1 MSKNLRN
8 RVAVVTGAARGIGQA
23 VAHGLAADGATIV
36 GIDRLSCTETAKIV
50 ADCGTDFLEQNIDV
64 TDETAV
70 AAAIRKVDEHLDRCD
85 ILINCAG
92 ILPRIEWDELDLV
105 AWNRLISVNATSQF
119 IMCKA
124 TIPLMRRNSYG
135 RIINFT
141 GAIVQTPVSGFISY
155 MASKMAVI
163 GLTRGLATE
172 MGPYGITVNAVSPS
186 FVTTPGQ
193 IEVGNDP
200 IQPIVTN
207 QQAIKRDQVPDDI
220 VGLITFLA
228 SDAASF
234 ITAQTIHADGGL
246 TYH

>member
-1 MSKNLRN
+1 MSKRLAG
-8 RVAVVTGAARGIGQA
+8 RVALVTGAARGIGQA
-23 VAHGLAADGATIV
+23 IARGLAAEGASIV
-36 GIDRLSCTETAKIV
+36 GVDRLGCEETAEIV
-50 ADCGTDFLEQNIDV
+50 ARQGTDFLGQTVDV
-64 TDETAV
+64 TDQDAV
-70 AAAIRKVDEHLDRCD
+70 RAAMAQVDAVYGRCD

-92 ILPRIEWDELDLV
+92 ILPRIEWDELELAD
-105 AWNRLISVNATSQF
+105 WNRLISVNATSQF

-124 TIPLMRRNSYG
+124 AIPLMRKNDYG

-141 GAIVQTPVSGFISY
+141 GAIVQTPATGFISY

-172 MGPYGITVNAVSPS
+172 MGPYNVTVNAVSPS

-193 IEVGNDP
+193 IEVGNGP
-200 IQPIVTN
+200 IQPFVTQ
-207 QQAIKRDQVPDDI
+207 QQAIKRDQVPEDI

-228 SDAASF
+228 SDAAGF

>member
-1 MSKNLRN
+1 MSASLKG

-23 VAHGLAADGATIV
+23 IARELAAHGASVV
-36 GIDRLSCTETAKIV
+36 GIDRLSCAETAALV
-50 ADCGTDFLEQNIDV
+50 TECGGDWLEQIADV
-64 TDETAV
+64 TDESAV
-70 AAAIRKVDEHLDRCD
+70 ASAIGQIEQRFGRLDV
-85 ILINCAG
+85 LVNCAG
-92 ILPRIEWDELDLV
+92 ILPRLLWDDLNLA
-105 AWNRLISVNATSQF
+105 AWNRLISINATSQF

-124 TIPLMRRNSYG
+124 AIPLMKRNEFG

-141 GAIVQTPVSGFISY
+141 GAIVQTPTTGFISY

-172 MGPYGITVNAVSPS
+172 MGPFGITVNAVSPS

-200 IQPIVTN
+200 IQPFVTQ
-207 QQAIKRDQVPDDI
+207 QQAIKRDQTPQDI
-220 VGLITFLA
+220 VGLIAFLA
-228 SDAASF
+228 SEAAGF

>member
-1 MSKNLRN
+1 MSNSLKG

-23 VAHGLAADGATIV
+23 IVRGLAAQGASIV
-36 GIDRLSCTETAKIV
+36 GIDLLNCDDTAAIAAQHG
-50 ADCGTDFLEQNIDV
+50 ADFISQIADL
-64 TDETAV
+64 TDENAV
-70 AAAIRKVDEHLDRCD
+70 GAAMDKVVEHFGRCD

-92 ILPRIEWDELDLV
+92 ILPRMEWDELDL
-105 AWNRLISVNATSQF
+105 ASWNRLITVNATSQF
-119 IMCKA
+119 ITCKA
-124 TIPLMRRNSYG
+124 AIPIMRKNSYG

-141 GAIVQTPVSGFISY
+141 AAIVQTPATGFISY

-172 MGPYGITVNAVSPS
+172 MGAHGITVNAVSPS

-193 IEVGNDP
+193 VEVGNDS
-200 IQPIVTN
+200 IQPFVTQ